1 MLVGVFYYTEEN
13 MLFTH
18 LSEKFYNDYPS
29 DQYPEMMLKENRP
42 YTQVITEV
50 NGLKFAVPLRSD
62 ISHRTDVLWTDKQ
75 AKHGLDFT
83 KAVLILD
90 DEYISDKR
98 AYIRDKEHQ
107 HLLGKERRVK
117 EKMEKCIGNY
127 KKAKENIEEE
137 HNAEYCGFSTLQ
149 YFEEYIYSDESN
161 KDTN

>member
-1 MLVGVFYYTEEN
+1 MLLEQLEAYDRSDVYPFHMPGHKRQMNLGADAY
-13 MLFTH
+13 H
-18 LSEKFYNDYPS
+18 LD
-29 DQYPEMMLKENRP
+29 
-42 YTQVITEV
+42 ITEV

-117 EKMEKCIGNY
+117 EKMEKCISNY

-137 HNAEYCGFSTLQ
+137 HNAKYCSFSTLQ
-149 YFEEYIYSDESN
+149 YFEEYIYLNESN

>member
-1 MLVGVFYYTEEN
+1 MY
-13 MLFTH
+13 FTH
-18 LSEKFYNDYPS
+18 LSQKFYNDYPP
-29 DQYPEMMLKENRP
+29 DKYPEMMLKENRP
-42 YTQVITEV
+42 YTQVITEI

-90 DEYISDKR
+90 DEYISGER

-107 HLLGKERRVK
+107 HLLGKEWRVK

-127 KKAKENIEEE
+127 KRAKENIEEE
-137 HNAEYCGFSTLQ
+137 HNAEYCAFSTLQ
-149 YFEEYIYSDESN
+149 YFENYIFAVAT